1 MKNLCNIID
10 NELFLIENET
20 HDVLWNE
27 LRPNAEENEVFDVP
41 WSVVYLGVEQ
51 VDEVWFLVWEKI
63 QQDEEHMTLDS

>member
-51 VDEVWFLVWEKI
+51 VNEVWFLVWEKI